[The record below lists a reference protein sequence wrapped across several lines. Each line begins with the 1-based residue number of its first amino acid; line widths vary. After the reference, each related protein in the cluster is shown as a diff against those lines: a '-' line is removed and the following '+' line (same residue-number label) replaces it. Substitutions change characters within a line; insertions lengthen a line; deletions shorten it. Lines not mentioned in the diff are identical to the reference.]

1 MTGFGRGSAVGQ
13 DYSITI
19 DLKTVNNRFL
29 DVSLKLPSELQ
40 PIEADLKRL
49 IGSRLSRGR
58 VDFSLQYDRNNQI
71 NYEINRPLIAGFIS
85 AMAEIKS
92 EFGLTG
98 ETDVNVIARLPNVLL
113 ARKDEVSEAFLN
125 SIREA
130 TNQAVD
136 NLQIMR
142 SVEGEH
148 LREELLSRINSID
161 ESIPVIEK
169 ESDTI
174 VQEYQQRLEK
184 RISEM
189 LAKSQTQVEIDQG
202 RLAQEIAY
210 IADKADISEEITRL
224 RTHLDHFRAIM
235 SEEIEVGK
243 RLDFLTQELNREAN
257 TISSKTP
264 SLIVKECA
272 LKIKSEIEKIREQ
285 VQNIE

>member
-1 MTGFGRGSAVGQ
+1 
-13 DYSITI
+13 
-19 DLKTVNNRFL
+19 
-29 DVSLKLPSELQ
+29 
-40 PIEADLKRL
+40 
-49 IGSRLSRGR
+49 
-58 VDFSLQYDRNNQI
+58 
-71 NYEINRPLIAGFIS
+71 
-85 AMAEIKS
+85 MAEIKS